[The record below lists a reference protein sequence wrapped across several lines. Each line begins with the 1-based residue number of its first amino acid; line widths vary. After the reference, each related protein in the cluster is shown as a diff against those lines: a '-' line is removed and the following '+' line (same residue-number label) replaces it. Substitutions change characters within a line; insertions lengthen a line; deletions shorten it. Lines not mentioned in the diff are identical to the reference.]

1 MATAQERAELRNRLR
16 RALLNYEALEHNH
29 AKLGYEC
36 DRLGRENQRLKA
48 GGATV
53 FTRDEVELVLS
64 WMPKLRGRPTAIR
77 RSVED
82 KLLDALIN
90 AQ

>member
-1 MATAQERAELRNRLR
+1 MELRNRLR
-16 RALLNYEALEHNH
+16 RALLHHETLEHEH

-36 DRLGRENQRLKA
+36 DRLRRENDRLKE

-53 FTRDEVELVLS
+53 LTSEEAEFILRS
-64 WMPKLRGRPTAIR
+64 MPQLRGRPTAIR

-82 KLLDALIN
+82 KLLDVFAPG
-90 AQ
+90 A